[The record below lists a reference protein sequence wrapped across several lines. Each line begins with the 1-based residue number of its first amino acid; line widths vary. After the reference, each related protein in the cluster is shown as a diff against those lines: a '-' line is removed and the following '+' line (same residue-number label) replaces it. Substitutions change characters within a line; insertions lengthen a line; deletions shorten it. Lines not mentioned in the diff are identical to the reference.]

1 MLNQRSPRVVE
12 GGWRDAGEG
21 QVGARSDYGN
31 STVRAAWIGPL
42 RALQSQDAGGGD
54 LQAGGLLPAYGA
66 LVRARIGERNWTGHP
81 RLTTS
86 RALRST
92 P

>member
-31 STVRAAWIGPL
+31 STVRAAWTGPL
-42 RALQSQDAGGGD
+42 RALQSEDAGCGD
-54 LQAGGLLPAYGA
+54 PQARGLLPVYGA
-66 LVRARIGERNWTGHP
+66 LARAGIGCAG
-81 RLTTS
+81 
-86 RALRST
+86 
-92 P
+92 